1 MRFWPAV
8 ATATKLRA
16 IVVRPG
22 VEPARHAQLAPDPA
36 QPPAA
41 VPVTPITPTVTP
53 EIRAAAHEDGRRF
66 ERTRIE
72 AGLAQLNQRRRTIEA
87 AHELVTSRIRF
98 LGHVV
103 QRADALQTAH
113 IARHAPDLLRP
124 PDPAADSA
132 DTTYVPAA
140 PLGNKKSAA
149 KQRASAKAAAQ
160 QKNKSRA
167 QAEAA
172 KARVGAGAPCAF
184 DVRLAWDD
192 RDWQAFVA
200 SDAGGRTLEQ
210 GLPELTAAPRPDAE
224 GEDADAEADEAPIE
238 DPDGFVC
245 LQTRKRCDR
254 HSGWD
259 RLIEAGF
266 AAERTAHV
274 RALRGRGCALTNVRR
289 RLSSRSSRR
298 RSARCGDGSRI
309 WPRRRRPRRRRRP
322 SAARARCIR
331 RAALDRCGDAN
342 RLASAGDAIKL
353 ALRCLSLSVH
363 SRVDL
368 LRSDR
373 ARANRRARALVPA
386 PLVPL
391 SRLRACGA

>member
-22 VEPARHAQLAPDPA
+22 VEPARNAQLAPDRD
-36 QPPAA
+36 QPPPSA
-41 VPVTPITPTVTP
+41 PITPITPTVTP
-53 EIRAAAHEDGRRF
+53 GIRAAAHEDGRRF
-66 ERTRIE
+66 ERSRIE
-72 AGLAQLNQRRRTIEA
+72 SGLVQLGQRRKTIET
-87 AHELVTSRIRF
+87 AHELVSSRIRF

-103 QRADALQTAH
+103 QRADALQAAH

-124 PDPAADSA
+124 PDAASDSVDA
-132 DTTYVPAA
+132 PYVPAA

-149 KQRASAKAAAQ
+149 KQRASAKAAVQ
-160 QKNKSRA
+160 QKNRSRA

-210 GLPELTAAPRPDAE
+210 GLPELTAADRPDAA
-224 GEDADAEADEAPIE
+224 GEDAEAEEALIE

-245 LQTRKRCDR
+245 LETRKRCDR

-274 RALRGRGCALTNVRR
+274 RLTALRRRRADRRLQTAQLEKLAASERKMRR
-289 RLSSRSSRR
+289 RLEDL
-298 RSARCGDGSRI
+298 AETT
-309 WPRRRRPRRRRRP
+309 
-322 SAARARCIR
+322 AAEARAQAKRN
-331 RAALDRCGDAN
+331 AGAVPSTG
-342 RLASAGDAIKL
+342 SAGPM
-353 ALRCLSLSVH
+353 R
-363 SRVDL
+363 
-368 LRSDR
+368 
-373 ARANRRARALVPA
+373 
-386 PLVPL
+386 
-391 SRLRACGA
+391 